1 MLGPCQRPDGH
12 AGPVL
17 VVEVLFPSNPTETWI
32 NVQTCTITPS
42 VQEVIV
48 FHTASVRA
56 DLLRRREDREW
67 PDNPEPVLEGDLVLQ
82 CNGLR
87 TLPRDF
93 DCNPPLHPGTA
104 A

>member
-1 MLGPCQRPDGH
+1 M
-12 AGPVL
+12 
-17 VVEVLFPSNPTETWI
+17 
-32 NVQTCTITPS
+32 PS

-48 FHTASVRA
+48 FQTTSVRA
-56 DLLRRREDREW
+56 DLLRRHENGVR

-82 CNGLR
+82 CVGPR
-87 TLPRDF
+87 TPQDF